1 MFKTSL
7 LTTLLRVGARLA
19 APGCAMLVFLA
30 WAPLSWAASGNGEV
44 LGRNKPKPDEVII
57 QLDGTRPAADVQAD
71 LAALGFPTMTEIWS
85 SDPAVGLVVPPR
97 FNYRKVTVNSIDAA
111 TLAKI
116 RAVPGIAT
124 VRRLYQGAGSV
135 APIIHTGELVVKFSP
150 NTTAAEVQMLAAKY
164 GAVVSQQ
171 IPWLPGG
178 YVWRVP
184 DTDSSDAMSA
194 AIALSSEAKVVY
206 SHPDFFVKDFIG
218 KDEVLIEDTLFPRQ
232 WHLRNTGQLQG
243 GKEGADINVVPAW
256 DITEGA
262 GAIAAIIDDCVQK
275 DHEDLKNNYYVGFD
289 EVDLDSDPSP
299 ALPGEGH
306 GTACAGLLAAE
317 GNKIGVR
324 GVAPK
329 ASLIGVRALGATI
342 LGLADAFVFA
352 EASGAMVISNS
363 WGLNYQWAPTIPPIL
378 DTILAD
384 AVRTVATRGRGGRG
398 ALVLFTSG
406 NNNMLL
412 AFNRPTAAQPYV
424 MAIGATMR
432 DDTLACY
439 SSFGPE
445 QSVVAPGGGS
455 AGCYESDIVTTDV
468 QESLIPPVQF
478 PMGMQIRGINPAT
491 KMVIDPQSRSWMEVI
506 DPSIS
511 DFPNLAYTRHMNGTS
526 AACPIAAGVATL
538 VYSVNPNMTAR
549 EVKNLIEHTAKKV
562 QLPNEHFDTVT
573 GHNQRFG
580 HGRVDAYAAVLAA
593 QAGKSWPSPVKNVQT
608 VSSQALVRINWDN
621 PDWDGDG
628 TIDEDVAGVL
638 VVRAPLGQLEW
649 APVDGLRYDVGQIVA
664 PGTMVVANDLIDSLD
679 QTGLPKG
686 AFEYAIFVRNAAN
699 YYSWGRR
706 SNFSSTG
713 AVTVP
718 LASII
723 ANVSTG
729 PAPLSVHF
737 TGAGV
742 DQSPIVAYTWNF
754 GDGSTGSGSVVD
766 HTYTSSGQFTAT
778 LTVVNAVGQAAQAS
792 TVINV
797 LPGENVP
804 PTAGVKVS
812 PKVGQAPLIV
822 LFEGAGTDVD
832 GTVVRYDW
840 DFGDG
845 TVGAGQVVEHIY
857 LDPGT
862 YGVTLTVT
870 DNAGGQG
877 MASALVTVQADTA
890 AAAEIVTSDQQRG
903 LPGVCGGGAAS
914 ATIASVIG
922 LCGLMAFRRRR

>member
-243 GKEGADINVVPAW
+243 GKVGADINVVPAW

-317 GNKIGVR
+317 GN
-324 GVAPK
+324 
-329 ASLIGVRALGATI
+329 
-342 LGLADAFVFA
+342 
-352 EASGAMVISNS
+352 
-363 WGLNYQWAPTIPPIL
+363 
-378 DTILAD
+378 
-384 AVRTVATRGRGGRG
+384 
-398 ALVLFTSG
+398 
-406 NNNMLL
+406 
-412 AFNRPTAAQPYV
+412 
-424 MAIGATMR
+424 
-432 DDTLACY
+432 
-439 SSFGPE
+439 
-445 QSVVAPGGGS
+445 
-455 AGCYESDIVTTDV
+455 
-468 QESLIPPVQF
+468 
-478 PMGMQIRGINPAT
+478 
-491 KMVIDPQSRSWMEVI
+491 
-506 DPSIS
+506 
-511 DFPNLAYTRHMNGTS
+511 
-526 AACPIAAGVATL
+526 
-538 VYSVNPNMTAR
+538 
-549 EVKNLIEHTAKKV
+549 
-562 QLPNEHFDTVT
+562 
-573 GHNQRFG
+573 
-580 HGRVDAYAAVLAA
+580 
-593 QAGKSWPSPVKNVQT
+593 
-608 VSSQALVRINWDN
+608 
-621 PDWDGDG
+621 
-628 TIDEDVAGVL
+628 
-638 VVRAPLGQLEW
+638 
-649 APVDGLRYDVGQIVA
+649 
-664 PGTMVVANDLIDSLD
+664 
-679 QTGLPKG
+679 
-686 AFEYAIFVRNAAN
+686 
-699 YYSWGRR
+699 
-706 SNFSSTG
+706 
-713 AVTVP
+713 
-718 LASII
+718 
-723 ANVSTG
+723 
-729 PAPLSVHF
+729 
-737 TGAGV
+737 
-742 DQSPIVAYTWNF
+742 
-754 GDGSTGSGSVVD
+754 
-766 HTYTSSGQFTAT
+766 
-778 LTVVNAVGQAAQAS
+778 
-792 TVINV
+792 
-797 LPGENVP
+797 
-804 PTAGVKVS
+804 
-812 PKVGQAPLIV
+812 
-822 LFEGAGTDVD
+822 
-832 GTVVRYDW
+832 
-840 DFGDG
+840 
-845 TVGAGQVVEHIY
+845 
-857 LDPGT
+857 
-862 YGVTLTVT
+862 
-870 DNAGGQG
+870 
-877 MASALVTVQADTA
+877 
-890 AAAEIVTSDQQRG
+890 
-903 LPGVCGGGAAS
+903 
-914 ATIASVIG
+914 
-922 LCGLMAFRRRR
+922 